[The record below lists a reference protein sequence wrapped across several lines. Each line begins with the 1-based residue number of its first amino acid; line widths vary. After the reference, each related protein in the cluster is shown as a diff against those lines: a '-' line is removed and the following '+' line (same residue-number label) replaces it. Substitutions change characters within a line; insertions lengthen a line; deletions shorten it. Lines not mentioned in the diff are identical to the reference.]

1 MPTMKTID
9 STVHKIP
16 IVPRN
21 GPEQLRV
28 LMIDDDETD
37 RASVRRC
44 LQQCGLSVTMDEA
57 ASAAQAL
64 TFIDGAR
71 YDCVLLDYFLPDM
84 DGLALFKSLRTAAPD
99 SPVLIFTGRG
109 DEDIAVELMKAGASD
124 YLPKNSMT
132 PERLSAGLRYA
143 MQLARATKARRE
155 AEDKLRTQEALF
167 RNLAN
172 AIPQMAWMTDPSGSR
187 YWFNQ
192 RWFEYTGTSIEDM
205 QGWGWRQVHHPDH
218 VERVTQLVQRSC
230 ATGEPWENT
239 HPLRSKDGSYRWF
252 LSRALPIR
260 GPDGEISGW
269 LGTNTDVTDQKNAE
283 AERERLLALEQ
294 EARTKAEQATK
305 ARDELLAIVAHDLRN
320 PIQII
325 MIAAG
330 KIPPLPADE
339 KGRNYVEFIQRSAR
353 EMERLVRD
361 LLDLS
366 SMESGNFAV
375 ECQSV
380 DLRQVV
386 EETRDYFNLSA
397 TGRSVAFHCEVE
409 PSVGTVSAD
418 RDRLL
423 QLIGNLLNN
432 ALKFTPDGGRISLRA
447 SEHDGSAEIVV
458 RDTGPGIAPEQL
470 PHVFDRFWRGDR
482 ASRNSAGL
490 GLAICKGIVDA
501 HNGRIAVKSTQGVGT
516 TFQVSI
522 PVKSSG
528 TRRITLHSDPS
539 SHD

>member
-1 MPTMKTID
+1 METID
-9 STVHKIP
+9 SNVDSVP
-16 IVPRN
+16 IAPRN

-44 LQQCGLSVTMDEA
+44 LQQSGRSVTVDEA
-57 ASAAQAL
+57 GSAAEAL
-64 TFIDGAR
+64 TLIQGAR
-71 YDCVLLDYFLPDM
+71 YDCILLDYFLPDM
-84 DGLALFKSLRTAAPD
+84 DGLALFKTLQTAVPD

-109 DEDIAVELMKAGASD
+109 DEDMAVELMKAGASD

-143 MQLARATKARRE
+143 MELARATRARRE
-155 AEDKLRTQEALF
+155 AEEKLRTQEAVF
-167 RNLAN
+167 RTLAN
-172 AIPQMAWMTDPSGSR
+172 AIPQMAWMTDPSGNR

-192 RWFEYTGTSIEDM
+192 RWFEYTGTTIEDM
-205 QGWGWRQVHHPDH
+205 QGWGWRRVHHPDH
-218 VERVTQLVQRSC
+218 VERVTQLIHRSC

-252 LSRALPIR
+252 LSRSLPMR

-269 LGTNTDVTDQKNAE
+269 LGTNTDVTDHKNAE
-283 AERERLLALEQ
+283 AERERLLGLEHEAL
-294 EARTKAEQATK
+294 TKAEQATK

-320 PIQII
+320 PIHIV
-325 MIAAG
+325 MSAAAR
-330 KIPPLPADE
+330 IPPLPADE

-375 ECQSV
+375 ACRSV
-380 DLRQVV
+380 DLRQVLQ
-386 EETRDYFNLSA
+386 EARDQFNLSTA
-397 TGRSVAFHCEVE
+397 GRSVAFECEVH
-409 PSVGTVSAD
+409 PSVGMVSAD
-418 RDRLL
+418 SGRLL

-432 ALKFTPDGGRISLRA
+432 ALKFTPDGGRVSLCA
-447 SEHDGSAEIVV
+447 SQHDGFAEITVQ
-458 RDTGPGIAPEQL
+458 DTGPGIAPEQL
-470 PHVFDRFWRGDR
+470 PHIFDRFWRGDR

-516 TFQVSI
+516 TFQVTI
-522 PVKSSG
+522 PVATPCTNRGRPGMEDG
-528 TRRITLHSDPS
+528 TAD
-539 SHD
+539 